1 MEISPLGAY
10 SNPLKRFTKG
20 GRYMR
25 LVIDCFK
32 LIKGV
37 GKSIGIYNVA
47 KIIVGSLGAQ
57 NAAKSVASN
66 IAGSVTSNAAD
77 NDAAKHPDKIFVL
90 GNSRNRADFDVP
102 GVEFIQIDKYDPEN
116 KIDIVMWELFH
127 VANCCR
133 KLKADRVFFPRGYAA
148 LTHPVY
154 DIVMIHDLIP
164 FYYAEHFPGVFN
176 KVENFYITNRLKQ
189 SARTAKKIITISEAS
204 KQDIMK
210 YCGIDEKKIRV
221 INNSY
226 EKSDV
231 PIVKDEDQKPYI
243 CAMTSAL
250 PHKNAKGIIE
260 TYERYCEIVKDASAG
275 ESFENDPS
283 HQEPL
288 DLVLIGLN
296 DVSEF
301 DLPSEV
307 RDRITCHKFI
317 GDTAEMYRVMGGAR
331 AFLFLSLIEGFGL
344 PPIEAMQL
352 GVPVICSGVSSLPEV
367 CGDAAL
373 LVDPKDP
380 DEAAQNLKDLLS
392 DDELRS
398 TLIKRGYENVK
409 RFSPESRAAKY
420 RKEIM
425 E

>member
-57 NAAKSVASN
+57 NAAKSGTTSAVGSVASN
-66 IAGSVTSNAAD
+66 SVGSVAETIAAID
-77 NDAAKHPDKIFVL
+77 EGKHPDKIFVL
-90 GNSRNRADFDVP
+90 GNSRNRTDFDVP

-176 KVENFYITNRLKQ
+176 RLENFYITNRLRQ
-189 SARTAKKIITISEAS
+189 SARTAKKVITISEAS

-210 YCGIDEKKIRV
+210 YCGVDEKKIKV

-250 PHKNAKGIIE
+250 PHKNAEGIIE
-260 TYERYCEIVKDASAG
+260 TYKRYSEITDA
-275 ESFENDPS
+275 
-283 HQEPL
+283 PL

-307 RDRITCHKFI
+307 KDRITCHKFI

>member
-1 MEISPLGAY
+1 MIEDVS
-10 SNPLKRFTKG
+10 
-20 GRYMR
+20 MR
-25 LVIDCFK
+25 LVVDCFK

-47 KIIVGSLGAQ
+47 KIIVRCLGAQ
-57 NAAKSVASN
+57 NASDH
-66 IAGSVTSNAAD
+66 AD
-77 NDAAKHPDKIFVL
+77 RIFVL
-90 GNSRNRADFDVP
+90 GNAKNRADFDVP

-164 FYYAEHFPGVFN
+164 FYYAENFPGVFN
-176 KVENFYITNRLKQ
+176 RLENFYITNRLKQ
-189 SARTAKKIITISEAS
+189 SARSAKKVITISEAS
-204 KQDIMK
+204 KRDIMS
-210 YCGIDEKKIRV
+210 YCGVDEKKITV

-226 EKSDV
+226 EKADSEAINKAASEVNCKSDEKV
-231 PIVKDEDQKPYI
+231 IKDNGQKPYI

-250 PHKNAKGIIE
+250 PHKNAKGIME
-260 TYERYCEIVKDASAG
+260 TYKRYCEIVKESAANG
-275 ESFENDPS
+275 YSSE
-283 HQEPL
+283 EPL
-288 DLVLIGLN
+288 DLVLIGLP
-296 DVSEF
+296 DVLEF
-301 DLPSEV
+301 DLPTDV
-307 RDRITCHKFI
+307 KARITCHKFI
-317 GDTAEMYRVMGGAR
+317 GDTAEMYRVMGGAK

-373 LVDPKDP
+373 LVDPGDP

-392 DDELRS
+392 DEGLRD
-398 TLIKRGYENVK
+398 TLIRRGYENVK
-409 RFSPESRAAKY
+409 RFSPESRAVEY

>member
-1 MEISPLGAY
+1 
-10 SNPLKRFTKG
+10 
-20 GRYMR
+20 MR

-77 NDAAKHPDKIFVL
+77 NDAGKHPDKIFVL

-189 SARTAKKIITISEAS
+189 SARTAKKIITIST
-204 KQDIMK
+204 
-210 YCGIDEKKIRV
+210 KI
-221 INNSY
+221 Y
-226 EKSDV
+226 
-231 PIVKDEDQKPYI
+231 
-243 CAMTSAL
+243 T
-250 PHKNAKGIIE
+250 HG
-260 TYERYCEIVKDASAG
+260 
-275 ESFENDPS
+275 
-283 HQEPL
+283 
-288 DLVLIGLN
+288 
-296 DVSEF
+296 
-301 DLPSEV
+301 
-307 RDRITCHKFI
+307 
-317 GDTAEMYRVMGGAR
+317 
-331 AFLFLSLIEGFGL
+331 SLT
-344 PPIEAMQL
+344 
-352 GVPVICSGVSSLPEV
+352 
-367 CGDAAL
+367 
-373 LVDPKDP
+373 
-380 DEAAQNLKDLLS
+380 
-392 DDELRS
+392 R
-398 TLIKRGYENVK
+398 TL
-409 RFSPESRAAKY
+409 
-420 RKEIM
+420 
-425 E
+425 